1 MPADIDIIAD
11 LVVTEINTRLPGWGF
26 TANAVRKDAPLYT
39 LEELK
44 TQRVTVLPILRT
56 TAAAGRGGLLETRP
70 RVDVDIRLRTKN
82 DEAANAVLKELS
94 EIVAEHFLGGRVAGL
109 SGCLESESSVVF
121 QTDKMNEQGVFA
133 AAVSLTFLVMRT
145 AR

>member
-1 MPADIDIIAD
+1 MPADIDVLAD
-11 LVVTEINTRLPGWGF
+11 LVVTELNARLPGWGF
-26 TANAVRKDAPLYT
+26 AANAVRKDAPLYS

-70 RVDVDIRLRTKN
+70 RIDIDIRLRTKN
-82 DEAANAVLKELS
+82 DGAANAVLKELS
-94 EIVAEHFLGGRVAGL
+94 EIVAEHFLGGQVEGL

-121 QTDKMNEQGVFA
+121 QTEKMIEQGVFA
-133 AAVSLTFLVMRT
+133 AAVALTFLVMRN